1 MNMLRVISAL
11 ILLAFTSCIRTFI
24 PASTG
29 DQTSLLV
36 VDGTITP
43 GAPIFFSLSRT
54 KSLLDTVATVPEE
67 NATVQIEAETGE
79 AYPLLAR
86 GRGMYSMQDLAP
98 VGRYRLRILT
108 SGAAEYLSEFVD
120 TKISPPIDSVNWKED
135 GDIFISVSTH
145 DDNANTR
152 FYRWQYEETSEYHAV
167 YDSNIDFINGELLFI
182 GPEKMR
188 FACYKEFPSNAVLIG
203 TSGTLGQDVI
213 SSFPL
218 AQIPNDNS
226 KVSFRYSMLVK
237 QLALTAEAYQY
248 WQIVKQNSEQTGNL
262 FDPQPAQLYGN
273 IHCISNPGEPVIGF
287 VTASTVSE
295 KRIFIRQSE
304 LNVINYP
311 DTDFCDEEFID
322 PATASEYLSDGT
334 YMPAYYR
341 MSDGFLAIAPRDC
354 VDCRLAGGTTM
365 RPSFW

>member
-1 MNMLRVISAL
+1 MLRVIPAL
-11 ILLAFTSCIRTFI
+11 ILLAFTSRIRSFI
-24 PASTG
+24 PPSQG
-29 DQTSLLV
+29 DETSLLV
-36 VDGTITP
+36 VEGTITP
-43 GAPIFFSLSRT
+43 GAPIFFYLSRT
-54 KSLLDTVATVPEE
+54 KSLLDTVGTVPEE
-67 NATVQIEAETGE
+67 NATIQIEAVSGE
-79 AYPLLAR
+79 VYPLLAI
-86 GRGMYSMQDLAP
+86 GRGMYSLPDLIP
-98 VGRYRLRILT
+98 VGGYRLRIFT
-108 SGAAEYLSEFVD
+108 NSAGEYLSDFVD

-135 GDIFISVSTH
+135 GTISISVSTH
-145 DDNANTR
+145 DHNANTR

-182 GPEKMR
+182 EPEKMR
-188 FACYKEFPSNAVLIG
+188 FACYKEFHSNAVLIG
-203 TSGTLGQDVI
+203 TSGTLGQDLI

-226 KVSFRYSMLVK
+226 KISFRYSMLVK
-237 QLALTAEAYQY
+237 QFALTAEAYQY

-273 IHCISNPGEPVIGF
+273 IHCVSNPGEPVIGF
-287 VTASTVSE
+287 LTASTVSE

-322 PATASEYLSDGT
+322 PANASEYLSDGT